1 MSTTATF
8 TSNFVS
14 RIEQSHETLNEYI
27 TSQKSQAD
35 TLLTQLQTLSTT
47 EQQSIDTLLSQLNSL
62 QYERGVAAAANSSG
76 GGEGNNGGSVRGL
89 AEQRQKLESKQL
101 KLEEGVERLRH
112 ENRVEQD
119 QLDGKFSCVGVMY
132 S

>member
-14 RIEQSHETLNEYI
+14 HIEQSHETLNEYI

-112 ENRVEQD
+112 EHRVEQD
-119 QLDGKFSCVGVMY
+119 QLDGKFFMCGCYV
-132 S
+132 

>member
-62 QYERGVAAAANSSG
+62 QYERGVAAAANS
-76 GGEGNNGGSVRGL
+76 GGEGNNGGVRGL

-119 QLDGKFSCVGVMY
+119 QLDGKFLCVGVMY
-132 S
+132 R